1 MPTYD
6 FHCEGCDLFFEEDA
20 PVGVW
25 VAECPSCQ
33 DSAKRRAGMPGVSF
47 TGSGWS
53 SKQIRMSRQ
62 MAEKNARL
70 DKGMNERR
78 GDGEV
83 PVVVPNVGGERVDSW
98 KEAQKLAASKGL
110 RAETY
115 EPLVY
120 KERGGK

>member
-1 MPTYD
+1 
-6 FHCEGCDLFFEEDA
+6 
-20 PVGVW
+20 
-25 VAECPSCQ
+25 
-33 DSAKRRAGMPGVSF
+33 MPGVNFS
-47 TGSGWS
+47 GSGWS
-53 SKQIRMSRQ
+53 SKKIRVARQ

-78 GDGEV
+78 NDGEV
-83 PVVVPNVGGERVDSW
+83 QTIVPNVGGERTDSW

-115 EPLVY
+115 DPLVY